1 MNRISLTGGFPVI
14 HLIALASLF
23 SLTAFAAET
32 TPANHQA
39 QHNHAAHPAASAAGK
54 ENADG
59 SKSYG
64 KGVTSSAAP
73 LSLKDALKDK
83 DGLKDKEIVVRA
95 EVEQVCQAMG
105 CWLTLQDPKDKSANV
120 RVSFDNYSFFVP
132 KDSAKRIATVQGK
145 LFDKELS
152 AAEAR
157 HYAKDAGK
165 SAAEQ
170 AKITKPVKQAW
181 FEATGLTL
189 SQR

>member
-1 MNRISLTGGFPVI
+1 MIRILMATLSLA
-14 HLIALASLF
+14 ALTLHAR
-23 SLTAFAAET
+23 AEE
-32 TPANHQA
+32 PSAHA
-39 QHNHAAHPAASAAGK
+39 GHAGHGDHGDHDHAAPAAPEAK
-54 ENADG
+54 LNADG
-59 SKSYG
+59 SRSYG
-64 KGVTSSAAP
+64 KGVTLTTPP
-73 LSLKDALKDK
+73 LSLAEALRQKEANQ
-83 DGLKDKEIVVRA
+83 GKEIVVRA
-95 EVEQVCQAMG
+95 EVGQVCQAMG
-105 CWLTLQDPKDKSANV
+105 CWLTLKDPKDKKANV

-132 KDSAKRIATVQGK
+132 KDSAKRTAVVQGK

-157 HYAKDAGK
+157 HYAKDAGQ

>member
-1 MNRISLTGGFPVI
+1 MNRIQLGF
-14 HLIALASLF
+14 LLSLASSF
-23 SLTAFAAET
+23 SLLAPAAFADMPGMAHDHGHDHGHDPGGSSKAAE
-32 TPANHQA
+32 A
-39 QHNHAAHPAASAAGK
+39 K
-54 ENADG
+54 VNADG
-59 SKSYG
+59 SRSYG
-64 KGVTSSAAP
+64 KGVTLTTEPMS
-73 LSLKDALKDK
+73 LSQALKEK
-83 DGLKDKEIVVRA
+83 ASLEGKEIVVRA
-95 EVEQVCQAMG
+95 EVDQVCQAMG
-105 CWLTLQDPKDKSANV
+105 CWLTLKDPKDKKANV

-132 KDSAKRIATVQGK
+132 KDSAKRTATVQGK

-170 AKITKPVKQAW
+170 AKIKAPVKQAW

>member
-1 MNRISLTGGFPVI
+1 MIRLTLALLLLSPA
-14 HLIALASLF
+14 ALAD
-23 SLTAFAAET
+23 A
-32 TPANHQA
+32 P
-39 QHNHAAHPAASAAGK
+39 AAHHDHGKAAPEAK
-54 ENADG
+54 TNPDG
-59 SKSYG
+59 SKTYG
-64 KGVTSSAAP
+64 KGVTLTSAP
-73 LSLKDALKDK
+73 LSLSEALKQKDA
-83 DGLKDKEIVVRA
+83 LKDKEIVVRA

-105 CWLTLQDPKDKSANV
+105 CWLTLQDQKDKKANV

-145 LFDKELS
+145 LFDKELT

-170 AKITKPVKQAW
+170 VKITKPVMQPW